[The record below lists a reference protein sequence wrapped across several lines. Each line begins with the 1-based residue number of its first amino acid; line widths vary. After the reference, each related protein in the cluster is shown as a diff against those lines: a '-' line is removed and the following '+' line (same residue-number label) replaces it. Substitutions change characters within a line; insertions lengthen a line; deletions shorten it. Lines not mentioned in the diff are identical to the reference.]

1 MTSENHSSKVT
12 PIPVIHTSFHVTS
25 SNAAPLATLDEDFPS
40 IVPPLRDTT
49 IEDRY
54 IEVKRLVKPVV
65 SNVDQSYLT
74 EYDSCTILSS
84 ADPSLSG
91 YRRRTDRNGRTADDD
106 DDDDTLSSKSDLI
119 DDEHDE
125 HVQISQMISQ
135 SFAIQPER
143 HMNER
148 IERSPSF
155 YDNVIDGEQQSQSIY
170 RRYPFETDI
179 R

>member
-1 MTSENHSSKVT
+1 M
-12 PIPVIHTSFHVTS
+12 IHTFHVTS
-25 SNAAPLATLDEDFPS
+25 SSPAPLATLDDDFPCV
-40 IVPPLRDTT
+40 VPPLRDTT
-49 IEDRY
+49 IEDQY
-54 IEVKRLVKPVV
+54 TAAKRLVKPLA

-91 YRRRTDRNGRTADDD
+91 YRRGMDRNGRTAD

-119 DDEHDE
+119 DDEDDE

-135 SFAIQPER
+135 SFALQPER
-143 HMNER
+143 QLNER

-155 YDNVIDGEQQSQSIY
+155 YDNVVDGEQQSQSIY
-170 RRYPFETDI
+170 RRYPFDTDI